1 MSGITGLP
9 WQRRGFAEYVR
20 LEVPGAG
27 IPPAESRRRALER
40 VGPRLLA
47 LARGSGTLSELRAAA
62 WADPELRSVAVPL
75 RDEPQVTATAVEP
88 ALASDAS
95 FTHVPVETLR
105 RYRAD
110 LAFLRAVITAGAGSS
125 KETRYDLV
133 RLEFQLDRI
142 LCGA

>member
-1 MSGITGLP
+1 MSGLAGLP
-9 WQRRGFAEYVR
+9 WPRRGCAEDVR
-20 LEVPGAG
+20 LEVTGLEA
-27 IPPAESRRRALER
+27 PPAESRRQALER

-75 RDEPQVTATAVEP
+75 RNEPQVTAAAVKP
-88 ALASDAS
+88 ALTSDAS

-142 LCGA
+142 LGSA